1 MNTSLIM
8 GLPVWP
14 IWIVDLL
21 GSALMI
27 LFSFLCVRLA
37 RRIRRHDQDNVVWTY
52 LLWVCY
58 ALAGFAVSRSVG
70 HIAKRVLLSVD
81 YPQLWAFLQPYSGAI
96 NSLMFVV
103 VAAITLFFERIWNI
117 YQQIL
122 GDKQAL
128 QEAHTKLL
136 FMNRNLENLVTA
148 RTQELSVS
156 ERKNRRIFEASQD
169 MILVASPQ
177 GQVVDL
183 NKAGVQLL
191 GLDQSPEGVNTV
203 DLRRGDTVTRRRGD
217 CESAA
222 APCTC
227 VSLSSR
233 LSPKSTAMPEGVGGI
248 RLQEFLPDQQ
258 EWQSLARIFREQGY
272 VANREVRLKRRDG
285 AMLHVLL
292 SGTATCDEASGE
304 MESIHFLV
312 KDISRR
318 KAMERQLLQ
327 ADKLA
332 SIGQLAA
339 GIAHEINNPLGVIL
353 GYAQLLM
360 RGEKPGD
367 DRHHDLKVIEKHA
380 QTCKSIVGDLL
391 SFSRSSQTRKELGN
405 LHAAVEEV
413 IQVIHHHMKTDR
425 ARILCDYDERVP
437 LLVLD
442 KERIKQVLMN
452 LLMNAKHAVGD
463 HGTIR
468 LSTSYDEAARQVR
481 VSVSDD
487 GYGIDL
493 ENLSRVFD
501 PFFTTK
507 STGEGTGL
515 GLSVSYGIVRD
526 HGGDI
531 LVTSEPGK
539 GSTFTVLLPAPAE
552 DVDTRS

>member
-1 MNTSLIM
+1 MSTSPIM

-37 RRIRRHDQDNVVWTY
+37 RRIRQHDQDNVVWTY

-58 ALAGFAVSRSVG
+58 ALTGFAVSRSVG

-81 YPQLWAFLQPYSGAI
+81 YPQLWGFLQPYSGAI

-136 FMNRNLENLVTA
+136 FMNRNLEDLVAA
-148 RTQELSVS
+148 RTQELSAS
-156 ERKNRRIFEASQD
+156 ERKYRRIFEASQD

-191 GLDQSPEGVNTV
+191 GLDQAPE
-203 DLRRGDTVTRRRGD
+203 
-217 CESAA
+217 E
-222 APCTC
+222 
-227 VSLSSR
+227 
-233 LSPKSTAMPEGVGGI
+233 VGEI
-248 RLQEFLPDQQ
+248 RFQEFFPDQE
-258 EWQSLARIFREQGY
+258 EWQFLARIFREQGY
-272 VANREVRLKRRDG
+272 VANREIRLKRRDE

-360 RGEKPGD
+360 RGEKPGG
-367 DRHHDLKVIEKHA
+367 DRHQDLKIIEKHA
-380 QTCKSIVGDLL
+380 QTCKSIVSDLL

-425 ARILCDYDERVP
+425 AQINCDLDERVP

-463 HGTIR
+463 HGSIR
-468 LSTSYDEAARQVR
+468 LATFYDEAARQVR
-481 VSVSDD
+481 LSVSDD
-487 GYGIDL
+487 GYGIDP

-515 GLSVSYGIVRD
+515 GLSVSYGIVKD
-526 HGGDI
+526 HGGNL

-552 DVDTRS
+552 QVDTR

>member
-1 MNTSLIM
+1 MNMSLIM

-14 IWIVDLL
+14 IWIIDLL

-37 RRIRRHDQDNVVWTY
+37 RRIRRLDQTNVVWTY

-58 ALAGFAVSRSVG
+58 ALAGFAISRSVG
-70 HIAKRVLLSVD
+70 HIAKRALLSLD
-81 YPQLWAFLQPYSGAI
+81 YPQVWGFLQPYSGAI

-103 VAAITLFFERIWNI
+103 VAAITLFFERIWTI

-128 QEAHTKLL
+128 QEAHSKLL
-136 FMNRNLENLVTA
+136 FMNRNLEDLVAA

-156 ERKNRRIFEASQD
+156 ERKYRRIFEASQD
-169 MILVASPQ
+169 MILVTTPQ

-183 NKAGVQLL
+183 NNAGAQLL
-191 GLDQSPEGVNTV
+191 GLEHAPE
-203 DLRRGDTVTRRRGD
+203 
-217 CESAA
+217 EA
-222 APCTC
+222 
-227 VSLSSR
+227 
-233 LSPKSTAMPEGVGGI
+233 VGIGF
-248 RLQEFLPDQQ
+248 QEFLPDPV
-258 EWQSLARIFREQGY
+258 EWHALARIFLQQGY
-272 VANREVRLKRRDG
+272 VANREVRLRRRDG
-285 AMLHVLL
+285 TMLHVLL

-312 KDISRR
+312 KDISRH

-360 RGEKPGD
+360 RGEEPGGE
-367 DRHHDLKVIEKHA
+367 RHQDLKVIEKHA
-380 QTCKSIVGDLL
+380 QTCKSIVSDLL
-391 SFSRSSQTRKELGN
+391 SFSRSTQTRKELGN
-405 LHAAVEEV
+405 LHTAVEEV

-425 ARILCDYDERVP
+425 ARILCDFDKRVP

-452 LLMNAKHAVGD
+452 LLMNAKHAVGA

-468 LSTSYDEAARQVR
+468 LTTSYDEAARQAR

-487 GYGIDL
+487 GYGIDP

-507 STGEGTGL
+507 ATGEGTGL
-515 GLSVSYGIVRD
+515 GLSVSYGIVKD

-539 GSTFTVLLPAPAE
+539 GSTFTILLPTTT
-552 DVDTRS
+552 DLVDTSS